1 MPLTNVMNGFV
12 RTAGMFFF
20 PLSTPFTRYDLL
32 AGWYLRSV
40 DESQTARNVHAV
52 SVVFAT
58 ATMPQ

>member
-1 MPLTNVMNGFV
+1 MNGFV